1 MIKRE
6 LYQEIN
12 QKLFKGKA
20 ILLLGPRQVGKTTL
34 INTILDD
41 HSEKV
46 AIARFTGDDASDRDN
61 LSNTT
66 IVALKRLVADNKII
80 FIDEAQRIENIGLT
94 LKLLTDHFKDV
105 QVIATGSSALEL
117 ANKIN
122 EPLTGRKFE
131 YYLYPISFAEM
142 CHQNSWRTEKA
153 MLPERLINGYYP
165 EVATAATAEEGQE
178 YLKLIAGSYLYKD
191 LLTLDNIRKPGVLD
205 ALLKALAFQIGSQ
218 VSTSEL
224 SRLTGTSAPTVERYL
239 DLLEKAFVIF
249 RLSSYSRNV
258 RNEIKRSKKIY
269 FYDNGIRNAVINNF
283 TPLEHRTDKGALWEN
298 FLVSERIKYLAY
310 QHNKT
315 VRSYFWRTTQQQEID
330 YIEESNGEITAWEF
344 KWSDNK
350 RVKFPLTFTNAYPD
364 AELQVINSSEFEEF
378 LGV

>member
-34 INTILDD
+34 VNTILDNQ
-41 HSEKV
+41 SEKV

-191 LLTLDNIRKPGVLD
+191 
-205 ALLKALAFQIGSQ
+205 
-218 VSTSEL
+218 
-224 SRLTGTSAPTVERYL
+224 
-239 DLLEKAFVIF
+239 
-249 RLSSYSRNV
+249 
-258 RNEIKRSKKIY
+258 
-269 FYDNGIRNAVINNF
+269 
-283 TPLEHRTDKGALWEN
+283 
-298 FLVSERIKYLAY
+298 
-310 QHNKT
+310 
-315 VRSYFWRTTQQQEID
+315 
-330 YIEESNGEITAWEF
+330 
-344 KWSDNK
+344 
-350 RVKFPLTFTNAYPD
+350 
-364 AELQVINSSEFEEF
+364 
-378 LGV
+378 